1 MTLIIDIHGHQT
13 LVPEAHL
20 AFREAQN
27 ARLKDPSLPLPALP
41 EYADEELY
49 DIIKNN
55 QLRLQQERGA
65 DLTIFSPRASR
76 MEPHIG
82 DEATSRQW
90 AVACNNMIRRTIDL
104 FPENFVGVCQLPQY
118 LGEGG
123 TPGGLEAAIAELDR
137 CVSELGFVGCNL
149 NPDPSGGSFNAPP
162 LTDRY
167 WYPLYEKMIELRV
180 PAMIHVSGSCNECL
194 HATGSYY
201 MAADTNAFMNLMTG
215 DLFGDLPD
223 LNFIIP
229 HGGGAVPYHW
239 GRYRGLADMLKIPP
253 LAEHVM
259 KNVYFDTCVY
269 HQPGIDLLFNV
280 IDKKN
285 ILFASEM
292 IGAVRGIDPETGHYF
307 DDTKRYVEALGLDA
321 DDRHAIFEGNARR
334 VYPRLDEQLKGR
346 GL

>member
-1 MTLIIDIHGHQT
+1 MTLVIDIHGHQT

-20 AFREAQN
+20 AFREAQKS
-27 ARLKDPSLPLPALP
+27 RLTTPSLPMPALP

-49 DIIKNN
+49 EIIKNN
-55 QLRLQQERGA
+55 QLKLQQDRGA

-76 MEPHIG
+76 MEPHVG
-82 DEATSRQW
+82 DQATTQQW
-90 AVACNNMIRRTIDL
+90 AIACNNMIRRTVDL
-104 FPENFVGVCQLPQY
+104 FPENFVGVCQLPQF
-118 LGEGG
+118 LGADGK
-123 TPGGLEAAIAELDR
+123 PGGLETAIEELER
-137 CVSELGFVGCNL
+137 CVLDLGFVGCNL
-149 NPDPSGGSFNAPP
+149 NPDPSGGRFNAPP

-253 LAEHVM
+253 LSEHVM

-292 IGAVRGIDPETGHYF
+292 IGAVRGIDPETGQYF
-307 DDTKRYVEALGLDA
+307 DDTKRYVEALGLSQ

-334 VYPRLDEQLKGR
+334 VYPRLDEQLKEAGK
-346 GL
+346 

>member
-20 AFREAQN
+20 NFRQAQK
-27 ARLKDPSLPLPALP
+27 ARLADPSLPLPPLP

-49 DIIKNN
+49 EIIKNN
-55 QLRLQQERGA
+55 QLKLQQERGA
-65 DLTIFSPRASR
+65 DITIFSPRASR
-76 MEPHIG
+76 MEPHVG

-90 AVACNNMIRRTIDL
+90 AIACNNMIKRTVDL
-104 FPENFVGVCQLPQY
+104 FSDNFVGVCQLPQY
-118 LGEGG
+118 LGEDG
-123 TPGGLEAAIAELDR
+123 TPSGLDAAIDELER
-137 CVSELGFVGCNL
+137 CVEELGFVGCNL
-149 NPDPSGGSFNAPP
+149 NPDPSGGKFNAPP

-180 PAMIHVSGSCNECL
+180 PAMIHVSGSCNDCL

-215 DLFGDLPD
+215 DLFKDFPELS
-223 LNFIIP
+223 FIIP

-253 LAEHVM
+253 LDTHVM
-259 KNVYFDTCVY
+259 QNVYFDTCVY

-292 IGAVRGIDPETGHYF
+292 IGAVRGIDPQTGHYF
-307 DDTKRYVEALGLDA
+307 DDTKRYVEALGLSA
-321 DDRHAIFEGNARR
+321 DDRHDIFEGNARR
-334 VYPRLDEQLKGR
+334 VYPRLDEHLKSK